1 VIRPFALLSLL
12 GLALSAAADEATP
25 AKPPLTKEQ
34 ERERFHPHREGMAPA
49 PRLAGYERRLQM
61 EKESLLKGLR
71 FRAVGPEVQ
80 GGRIVDI
87 EGPAAHPDSYIVAF
101 ATGGLWRTDNRGG
114 SWTALFENE
123 SSITIGDIALADP
136 DGQTIYLG
144 SGENNSSRT
153 SYAGTGIFKTTDGGK
168 TWRNLGL
175 TDSHHIGRVVVDARD
190 PRTVYVA
197 ASGHLYT
204 DNTERGV
211 YKTTDGGET
220 WTRILYVDERTSAID
235 LVQDPSQPEV
245 LYAAM
250 WEKARTARNFLESG
264 PGSGIWKT
272 IDGGTH
278 WTRLGGGLPTG
289 ATVGRIG
296 LALSAARPRT
306 VYAVIDNQ
314 TLRPESD
321 PLDEETP
328 PGELTARRLR
338 PLSADA
344 FARLDDAVVTRF
356 LRRYDYPKSL
366 KAAALKRDV
375 KAGKITVADLIA
387 YLTDANRD
395 LFERQIEGSEIYRT
409 DDGGATWAR
418 THKERLEKIY
428 YSYGYYFGRI
438 NVDPTDADRI
448 YFGGVPM
455 LGSADGGKTW
465 KGLDERGVH
474 VDHHV
479 MFVDPRAPN
488 RLALGNDGGL
498 NLSFDH
504 GETWTKVNNLPVGQF
519 TTLALDDAKPY
530 NIVGG
535 LQDNGVMRG
544 PSTYVP
550 GKSDPAAWKSIYGG
564 DGAAVAIDPK
574 DPSIVYTGYQFGYSA
589 RLNLKTG
596 ERTRI
601 RPRPE
606 LSAEK
611 KEKPLRYNWVTPLIV
626 SPHSR
631 EILYYGANRLYRSFD
646 RGETWA
652 PISED
657 LTSSLAQGDVPF
669 GTITTVSESP
679 KRFGLLYAGTDEGKV
694 WLTRDGGLNW
704 SDLSGGLAP
713 GRWVT
718 RVVTS
723 SFDEGTVYVSQ
734 SGYRDDEFTPY
745 VFRSTDYGKTWESLA
760 AGLPTEPVNTVRED
774 PKAKNLL
781 YVGTD
786 MGVFVS
792 LDSGKTW
799 TAMAGGLPHVPVHDL
814 QVHPR
819 EGDLV
824 LATHG
829 RSVYLTEAAPLR
841 KLTPDVM
848 GKAVFAF
855 PVKDV
860 PGDPGRGYGEHPW
873 ITWPRQA
880 VVARVPYW
888 AKAAGE
894 VTIAI
899 KDENGSVWQQLAD
912 TAQPGMNVL
921 EYDLGVDAA
930 RADAAEAAAKAKA
943 REKEA
948 REKALA
954 AKAPKPS
961 PSPSPSPTPAADEE
975 EDAERPEKTAS
986 ASGKPMLDPE
996 LERLLADPMRA
1007 TRKRYLP
1014 PGTYT
1019 VEVRAGGATATTT
1032 LKVKAPKDG
1041 DTDDEDESAPDIE

>member
-1 VIRPFALLSLL
+1 
-12 GLALSAAADEATP
+12 
-25 AKPPLTKEQ
+25 
-34 ERERFHPHREGMAPA
+34 
-49 PRLAGYERRLQM
+49 
-61 EKESLLKGLR
+61 
-71 FRAVGPEVQ
+71 
-80 GGRIVDI
+80 
-87 EGPAAHPDSYIVAF
+87 
-101 ATGGLWRTDNRGG
+101 
-114 SWTALFENE
+114 
-123 SSITIGDIALADP
+123 
-136 DGQTIYLG
+136 
-144 SGENNSSRT
+144 
-153 SYAGTGIFKTTDGGK
+153 
-168 TWRNLGL
+168 
-175 TDSHHIGRVVVDARD
+175 
-190 PRTVYVA
+190 
-197 ASGHLYT
+197 
-204 DNTERGV
+204 
-211 YKTTDGGET
+211 
-220 WTRILYVDERTSAID
+220 
-235 LVQDPSQPEV
+235 
-245 LYAAM
+245 
-250 WEKARTARNFLESG
+250 
-264 PGSGIWKT
+264 
-272 IDGGTH
+272 
-278 WTRLGGGLPTG
+278 
-289 ATVGRIG
+289 
-296 LALSAARPRT
+296 
-306 VYAVIDNQ
+306 
-314 TLRPESD
+314 
-321 PLDEETP
+321 
-328 PGELTARRLR
+328 
-338 PLSADA
+338 
-344 FARLDDAVVTRF
+344 
-356 LRRYDYPKSL
+356 
-366 KAAALKRDV
+366 
-375 KAGKITVADLIA
+375 
-387 YLTDANRD
+387 
-395 LFERQIEGSEIYRT
+395 
-409 DDGGATWAR
+409 
-418 THKERLEKIY
+418 
-428 YSYGYYFGRI
+428 
-438 NVDPTDADRI
+438 
-448 YFGGVPM
+448 
-455 LGSADGGKTW
+455 
-465 KGLDERGVH
+465 
-474 VDHHV
+474 
-479 MFVDPRAPN
+479 
-488 RLALGNDGGL
+488 
-498 NLSFDH
+498 
-504 GETWTKVNNLPVGQF
+504 
-519 TTLALDDAKPY
+519 
-530 NIVGG
+530 
-535 LQDNGVMRG
+535 
-544 PSTYVP
+544 
-550 GKSDPAAWKSIYGG
+550 
-564 DGAAVAIDPK
+564 
-574 DPSIVYTGYQFGYSA
+574 
-589 RLNLKTG
+589 
-596 ERTRI
+596 
-601 RPRPE
+601 
-606 LSAEK
+606 
-611 KEKPLRYNWVTPLIV
+611 V

-704 SDLSGGLAP
+704 SDLSSGLAP

-888 AKAAGE
+888 AKAAGP

-930 RADAAEAAAKAKA
+930 RADAAEAAATAKA

>member
-1 VIRPFALLSLL
+1 VEVHVIRSLALLSLL
-12 GLALSAAADEATP
+12 TLARPVAADEMTAQ
-25 AKPPLTKEQ
+25 KPPLTKEQ
-34 ERERFHPHREGMAPA
+34 ERERFHPRREGMPPA
-49 PRLAGYERRLQM
+49 PRRAGYERRLQM
-61 EKESLLKGLR
+61 EKDSLLKGLR
-71 FRAVGPEVQ
+71 FRAVGPE
-80 GGRIVDI
+80 
-87 EGPAAHPDSYIVAF
+87 
-101 ATGGLWRTDNRGG
+101 
-114 SWTALFENE
+114 
-123 SSITIGDIALADP
+123 
-136 DGQTIYLG
+136 
-144 SGENNSSRT
+144 
-153 SYAGTGIFKTTDGGK
+153 TTDGGK

-175 TDSHHIGRVVVDARD
+175 PDSHHIGRVIVDARD
-190 PRTVYVA
+190 PRIVYVA
-197 ASGHLYT
+197 ATGHLYT
-204 DNTERGV
+204 DNSERGV
-211 YKTTDGGET
+211 YKSTDGGES
-220 WTRILYVDERTSAID
+220 WTRVLFVDDRTGAID
-235 LVQDPSQPEV
+235 LVQDPSRPEV

-272 IDGGTH
+272 TDAGAH
-278 WTRLGGGLPTG
+278 WTRLGAGLPTG

-296 LALSAARPRT
+296 LALSPARPQT

-314 TLRPESD
+314 TLRPETD

-344 FARLDDAVVTRF
+344 LSRLDDAVLTRF
-356 LRRYDYPKSL
+356 LRRYDFPKSL

-375 KAGKITVADLIA
+375 KAGKITVADLVS
-387 YLTDANRD
+387 YLSDANRD

-418 THKERLEKIY
+418 THKDRLEKIY

-438 NVDPTDADRI
+438 TVDPTDADRI

-455 LGSADGGKTW
+455 LGSSDGGKTW

-519 TTLALDDAKPY
+519 TTIALDGAKPY

-550 GKSDPAAWKSIYGG
+550 GKSDPAAWKAIYGG

-606 LSAEK
+606 LRADK
-611 KEKPLRYNWVTPLIV
+611 KEKPLRYNWVTPLV
-626 SPHSR
+626 LSPHSR

-646 RGETWA
+646 RGETWSA
-652 PISED
+652 ISGD
-657 LTSSLAQGDVPF
+657 LTSSPEQGDVPF
-669 GTITTVSESP
+669 GTITSVSESP
-679 KRFGLLYAGTDEGKV
+679 KRFGLIYAGTDEGKV

-704 SDLSGGLAP
+704 SDLSRGLAP

-718 RVVTS
+718 RVLAS

-734 SGYRDDEFTPY
+734 NGYRDDEFSPY
-745 VFRSTDYGKTWESLA
+745 VFRSTDYGQTWESLA
-760 AGLPTEPVNTVRED
+760 AGLPAEPVNTVRED
-774 PKAKNLL
+774 AKAKNLL

-792 LDSGKTW
+792 LDSGQAW
-799 TAMAGGLPHVPVHDL
+799 TALAGGLPHVPVHDL
-814 QVHPR
+814 AVHPR

-841 KLTPDVM
+841 KLTPEVM

-855 PVKDV
+855 PIKDV
-860 PGDPGRGYGEHPW
+860 QGDPARGYGEHPW
-873 ITWPRQA
+873 ITWPRQT
-880 VVARVPYW
+880 VVTRVPYW
-888 AKAAGE
+888 ARAAGP
-894 VTIAI
+894 VTFAI
-899 KDENGSVWQQLAD
+899 RDENGSVWQQLTQA
-912 TAQPGMNVL
+912 AQPGLNVL
-921 EYDLGVDAA
+921 EYDLGVDAKL
-930 RADAAEAAAKAKA
+930 ADAAEAAAKAKA

-954 AKAPKPS
+954 EKTKSAKSPTPAPS
-961 PSPSPSPTPAADEE
+961 PSPAAEDEE
-975 EDAERPEKTAS
+975 EEEDDDTERPEKTAS

-996 LERLLADPMRA
+996 LERVLADPMRA

-1019 VEVRAGGATATTT
+1019 VEVRAAGATATST
-1032 LKVKAPKDG
+1032 LKVKPPKD
-1041 DTDDEDESAPDIE
+1041 DESEDEGRAERE